1 MNQGIIFDTKPYS
14 INDGPGIRFSIY
26 LKGCPLNCAWCH
38 NPESISPKV
47 QKMYSHQKCIG
58 CMSCVESC
66 PFNALTLTPEGIAT
80 DGELCTLCGL
90 CAIVCPTRA
99 MEMIGKP
106 ASVQDLMGMIRKEI
120 TTIDQS
126 NGGVTIS
133 GGEPLQQ
140 SDFLIELLDAIGA
153 EGIHRAVDTSGMT
166 SPERLLEVAKR
177 TELFLYDLKLMD
189 PEKHKKYTGVSN
201 ERILA
206 NLKLLAE
213 SGAEINIRIPLIAGV
228 NADEDNLRQSAE
240 FVASLAG
247 EKKLVSLLPYH
258 GIAAHKYEKLGGAYD
273 EGEMKEPGA
282 QEIEKALAIFEEYG
296 LEVVVGG

>member
-1 MNQGIIFDTKPYS
+1 
-14 INDGPGIRFSIY
+14 
-26 LKGCPLNCAWCH
+26 
-38 NPESISPKV
+38 
-47 QKMYSHQKCIG
+47 MYSHQKCIG
-58 CMSCVESC
+58 CNSCVDHC
-66 PFNALTLTPEGIAT
+66 PFNALTATPEGIVT
-80 DGELCTLCGL
+80 DGERCTMCGL

-106 ASVQDLMGMIRKEI
+106 ATVEDLMGMILKEI

-166 SPERLLEVAKR
+166 SPERLLEVARR

-201 ERILA
+201 EKILA
-206 NLKLLAE
+206 NLKILAE
-213 SGAEINIRIPLIAGV
+213 SGANINIRIPLIAGV
-228 NADEDNLRQSAE
+228 NADEENLRQTAQ

-258 GIAAHKYEKLGGAYD
+258 GIAAHKYMKLGGEYD
-273 EGEMKEPGA
+273 EGEMREPTEEQLERAVAVFG
-282 QEIEKALAIFEEYG
+282 EYG
-296 LEVVVGG
+296 LEAVVGG